1 MARSGTRGLSG
12 KAPATSSK
20 RRAATASKMN
30 GSRSAVRRLGLA
42 SIGTQ
47 QRNPCKTSQWN
58 SSTDRAQQV
67 IVTSRTLP
75 RPRKQERIQKFR
87 GDLLDAANL
96 LLNEV
101 PVQDVQDIL
110 LRTKATAD
118 RAFVSEILLH
128 SFAQD
133 AMEYRSCS
141 HCRTSSPSPQ
151 PPSRRDSIAT
161 LL

>member
-1 MARSGTRGLSG
+1 MGAALPFGVWVWPLSEHNREIPVRPANGTVH
-12 KAPATSSK
+12 
-20 RRAATASKMN
+20 
-30 GSRSAVRRLGLA
+30 GSCS
-42 SIGTQ
+42 
-47 QRNPCKTSQWN
+47 
-58 SSTDRAQQV
+58 QQV
-67 IVTSRTLP
+67 IVTSRTLT

-151 PPSRRDSIAT
+151 PTSRRDSIAT

>member
-1 MARSGTRGLSG
+1 ME
-12 KAPATSSK
+12 
-20 RRAATASKMN
+20 
-30 GSRSAVRRLGLA
+30 
-42 SIGTQ
+42 Q
-47 QRNPCKTSQWN
+47 
-58 SSTDRAQQV
+58 STDRAQQV
-67 IVTSRTLP
+67 IVTSRTLT

-133 AMEYRSCS
+133 ARNIVVALIAEPPRRPRSQPQGEIRLQPC
-141 HCRTSSPSPQ
+141 CRSVSPRVHGVRHS
-151 PPSRRDSIAT
+151 
-161 LL
+161 

>member
-1 MARSGTRGLSG
+1 ME
-12 KAPATSSK
+12 
-20 RRAATASKMN
+20 
-30 GSRSAVRRLGLA
+30 
-42 SIGTQ
+42 Q
-47 QRNPCKTSQWN
+47 
-58 SSTDRAQQV
+58 STDRAQQV
-67 IVTSRTLP
+67 IVTSRTLL

-96 LLNEV
+96 LLNQV

-141 HCRTSSPSPQ
+141 HCRTSCRPRSQPHGEIRLQPCCRSVSPRVHGVRHSLQ
-151 PPSRRDSIAT
+151 
-161 LL
+161 

>member
-1 MARSGTRGLSG
+1 ME
-12 KAPATSSK
+12 
-20 RRAATASKMN
+20 
-30 GSRSAVRRLGLA
+30 
-42 SIGTQ
+42 Q
-47 QRNPCKTSQWN
+47 
-58 SSTDRAQQV
+58 STDRAQQV
-67 IVTSRTLP
+67 IVVTSRTLP

-141 HCRTSSPSPQ
+141 HCRISSPSPQ
-151 PPSRRDSIAT
+151 STSRRDSIAT